1 MRSSTTRQLNRLLA
15 ASAPRRLERTPGRLR
30 MPRYQPTTSARRT
43 MATGAK
49 VSATDIRSSR
59 SYTDNSIQER
69 MSLKEKVVVI
79 TGGARGIGLALAYAV
94 AQSGANVA
102 VLDSLKEPHED
113 FWQLEKKFGIKA
125 KMYQ

>member
-1 MRSSTTRQLNRLLA
+1 MRSSTTPQLNRLLA
-15 ASAPRRLERTPGRLR
+15 ASAPRRLGRTPGSLR

-79 TGGARGIGLALAYAV
+79 TGGARGIGLALAHAV

-102 VLDSLKEPHED
+102 VLDSLKAPHED